1 MSTVPLSG
9 IGGEMQQT
17 QPRVVPRRRPTR
29 WTLALL
35 LVGAVALG
43 GCTWAGA
50 GGGTGEGTVTVAIV
64 ANPQMRDIQQFTKE
78 FARDHPG
85 VKVRYVTLPENE
97 ARARITQD
105 VATKA
110 GQFDVVMIGTY
121 EAPIWGRNGWLTDL
135 TRYTRADR
143 AYDVDD
149 LLPAVRKGLSVGQK
163 LYAVPF
169 YGESSFLMYRKDLFE
184 QAGLH
189 MPAHP
194 TWTQV
199 ADFARKLKTPDRAGI
214 CLRGLPG
221 WGEQL
226 APLDT
231 VINTFGGRWYD
242 MNWNAQL
249 TSPATTRAVKFYL
262 DLIKQAGEPGAPNAG
277 FSECLTAYTQGQAAM
292 WYDATVAAGSLED
305 KKVSKVVGKNGYVAA
320 PVMETK
326 WSGWL
331 WAWSLAIPT
340 TAKDPDAAWEF
351 VSWATSKQYIRLVGE
366 RLGWTRVPPGSRQS
380 TYDIDQ
386 YVRASSGAAQV
397 TLDALKTVDPNR
409 ATKDPVPYTGIQ
421 YVQIPEFQDLGT
433 RVSQQFAAVLAGNQ
447 SVEDALRTA
456 QGEAEKV
463 ADDGYKD

>member
-1 MSTVPLSG
+1 MP
-9 IGGEMQQT
+9 QT
-17 QPRVVPRRRPTR
+17 QRRAVPRRRALR
-29 WTLALL
+29 WALVLPLVSVLAL
-35 LVGAVALG
+35 A

-64 ANPQMRDIQQFTKE
+64 ANPQMRDIQELTDE
-78 FARDHPG
+78 FEREHPD

-135 TRYTRADR
+135 TPYARADR

-149 LLPAVRKGLSVGQK
+149 LMPAVRKGLSVGDK
-163 LYAVPF
+163 LYATPF

-184 QAGLH
+184 QAGLE
-189 MPAHP
+189 MPDRP

-199 ADFARKLKTPDRAGI
+199 AEFARELKTPDRAGI

-226 APLDT
+226 APLNT

-242 MNWNAQL
+242 SDWNAQL
-249 TSPATTRAVKFYL
+249 TSPATTRAVTFYL
-262 DLIKQAGEPGAPNAG
+262 DLIKDAGEAGAPNAG
-277 FSECLTAYTQGQAAM
+277 FSECLTAYSQGQAAM

-305 KKVSKVVGKNGYVAA
+305 RKVSKVVGKNGYVAA
-320 PVMETK
+320 PVMETE

-331 WAWSLAIPT
+331 WAWSLAVPT
-340 TAKDPDAAWEF
+340 TAKDPDAAWDF
-351 VSWATSKQYIRLVGE
+351 VSWATSKEYIRMVGE
-366 RLGWTRVPPGSRQS
+366 RLGWTRVPPGSRLS
-380 TYDIDQ
+380 TYEIDE
-386 YVRASSGAAQV
+386 YVNASSGAAAV
-397 TLDALKTVDPNR
+397 TLDALKTIDPNK
-409 ATKDPVPYTGIQ
+409 ATTEPVPYTGIQ

-433 RVSQQFAAVLAGNQ
+433 SVSQQFAAVLAGNQ
-447 SVEDALRTA
+447 SVEDALKTA
-456 QGEAEKV
+456 QSEAQAV

>member
-1 MSTVPLSG
+1 MEQRQG
-9 IGGEMQQT
+9 
-17 QPRVVPRRRPTR
+17 RVVSRRARR
-29 WTLALL
+29 WALALSL
-35 LVGAVALG
+35 LGVLALG

-50 GGGTGEGTVTVAIV
+50 GGGTGSGTVTVAIV
-64 ANPQMRDIQQFTKE
+64 ANPQMRDIQELTDE
-78 FARDHPG
+78 FHREHPDIT
-85 VKVRYVTLPENE
+85 VRYVTLPENE

-121 EAPIWGRNGWLTDL
+121 EAPIWGRNDWLTDL
-135 TRYTRADR
+135 TPYARDDR
-143 AYDVDD
+143 EYDVDD
-149 LLPAVRKGLSVGQK
+149 LMPAVRKGLSADGK

-184 QAGLH
+184 EAGLE
-189 MPAHP
+189 MPERP
-194 TWTQV
+194 TWTEV

-226 APLDT
+226 APLNT

-242 MNWNAQL
+242 EEWNAQL
-249 TSPATTRAVKFYL
+249 TAPATAKAVAFYL
-262 DLIKQAGEPGAPNAG
+262 NLIKDAGEPGAPNAG

-305 KKVSKVVGKNGYVAA
+305 PKVSKVVGKNGYAPA
-320 PVMETK
+320 PVMETD

-331 WAWSLAIPT
+331 WAWSLAIPK

-351 VSWATSKQYIRLVGE
+351 VSWATSKEYIRMVGE
-366 RLGWTRVPPGSRQS
+366 TLGWERVPPGSRLS
-380 TYDIDQ
+380 TYEIPEF
-386 YVRASSGAAQV
+386 VEASAGAAAV
-397 TLDALKTVDPNR
+397 TLDALRTIDPTNATV
-409 ATKDPVPYTGIQ
+409 DPVPYTGIQ

-433 RVSQQFAAVLAGNQ
+433 SVSQQFAAVLAGNQ
-447 SVEDALRTA
+447 SVEDALETA
-456 QGEAEKV
+456 QSEAEAV
-463 ADDGYKD
+463 AEDGYKD

>member
-1 MSTVPLSG
+1 
-9 IGGEMQQT
+9 MQQT
-17 QPRVVPRRRPTR
+17 HCRVVPRRRAPR
-29 WTLALL
+29 WARALPLVGL
-35 LVGAVALG
+35 LVLALG

-50 GGGTGEGTVTVAIV
+50 GGGTGDGTVTVAIV
-64 ANPQMRDIQQFTKE
+64 ANPQMRDIQELSAE
-78 FARDHPG
+78 FERDHPDI
-85 VKVRYVTLPENE
+85 KVRYVTLPENE

-121 EAPIWGRNGWLTDL
+121 EAPIWGRNEWLTDL
-135 TRYTRADR
+135 SPYTRADR
-143 AYDVDD
+143 EYDVDD
-149 LLPAVRKGLSVGQK
+149 LMPAVRKGLSVGKK

-184 QAGLH
+184 QAGLE
-189 MPAHP
+189 MPERP

-199 ADFARKLKTPDRAGI
+199 AEFARALNTPDRAGI

-226 APLDT
+226 APLNT

-242 MNWNAQL
+242 EDWNAQL
-249 TSPATTRAVKFYL
+249 TSPETTRAVTFYL
-262 DLIKQAGEPGAPNAG
+262 DLIKEAGEPGAPNAG
-277 FSECLTAYTQGQAAM
+277 FSECLTAYSQGQAAM

-305 KKVSKVVGKNGYVAA
+305 PKVSNVVGKNGYVAA
-320 PVMETK
+320 PVMETE

-331 WAWSLAIPT
+331 WAWSLAVPT

-351 VSWATSKQYIRLVGE
+351 VSWATSKEYIRMVGE
-366 RLGWTRVPPGSRQS
+366 RLGWTRVPPGSRLS
-380 TYDIDQ
+380 TYEIDD
-386 YVRASSGAAQV
+386 YVKASSGAAEV
-397 TLDALKTVDPNR
+397 TLDALRTIDPNR

-447 SVEDALRTA
+447 TVEEALETA
-456 QGEAEKV
+456 QSEAEAV
-463 ADDGYKD
+463 AEDGYKD

>member
-1 MSTVPLSG
+1 MLAPALFGVLVLS
-9 IGGEMQQT
+9 
-17 QPRVVPRRRPTR
+17 
-29 WTLALL
+29 
-35 LVGAVALG
+35 

-64 ANPQMRDIQQFTKE
+64 ANPQMRDIQKLTGE
-78 FARDHPG
+78 FEREHPD

-121 EAPIWGRNGWLTDL
+121 EAPIWGRNDWLTDL
-135 TRYTRADR
+135 DKYTRTDR
-143 AYDVDD
+143 EYDVDD
-149 LLPAVRKGLSVGQK
+149 LMPAVRKGLSADGK

-184 QAGLH
+184 QAGLT
-189 MPAHP
+189 MPDRP

-199 ADFARKLKTPDRAGI
+199 AEFARRLKTPDRAGI

-242 MNWNAQL
+242 EDWNAQL
-249 TSPATTRAVKFYL
+249 TAPATARAVKFYI
-262 DLIKQAGEPGAPNAG
+262 DLVKQAGEPGAPNAG

-305 KKVSKVVGKNGYVAA
+305 AKVSKVVGKNGYAPA
-320 PVMETK
+320 PVMETD

-331 WAWSLAIPT
+331 WAWSLAIPK
-340 TAKDPDAAWEF
+340 TAKDPDAAWKF
-351 VSWATSKQYIRLVGE
+351 ISWATSKEYIRMVGE
-366 RLGWTRVPPGSRQS
+366 RLGWERVPPGSRLS
-380 TYDIDQ
+380 TYKIPEF
-386 YVRASSGAAQV
+386 VEASAGAAEV
-397 TLDALKTVDPNR
+397 TLDALRTIDPTK

-447 SVEDALRTA
+447 SVEDALETA
-456 QGEAEKV
+456 QSEAEAV
-463 ADDGYKD
+463 AEDGYKD

>member
-1 MSTVPLSG
+1 M
-9 IGGEMQQT
+9 GGEMQQT
-17 QPRVVPRRRPTR
+17 QRRATP
-29 WTLALL
+29 WALALP
-35 LVGAVALG
+35 LVSVVALG

-50 GGGTGEGTVTVAIV
+50 GGGTGQGTVTVAIV
-64 ANPQMRDIQQFTKE
+64 ANPQMRDIQKFTGE
-78 FARDHPG
+78 FEREHPG
-85 VKVRYVTLPENE
+85 IKVRYVTLPENE

-121 EAPIWGRNGWLTDL
+121 EAPIWGRNDWLTDL
-135 TRYTRADR
+135 DKYTRTDR
-143 AYDVDD
+143 EYDVDD
-149 LLPAVRKGLSVGQK
+149 LMPAVRKGLSADGK

-184 QAGLH
+184 QAGLT
-189 MPAHP
+189 MPDRP

-199 ADFARKLKTPDRAGI
+199 AEFARRLKTPDRAGI

-242 MNWNAQL
+242 DSWNAQL
-249 TSPATTRAVKFYL
+249 TAPATKKAVEFYL
-262 DLIKQAGEPGAPNAG
+262 NLVKEAGESGAPNAG

-305 KKVSKVVGKNGYVAA
+305 PKVSKVVGKNGYVAA
-320 PVMETK
+320 PVMDTK

-331 WAWSLAIPT
+331 WAWSLAIPK
-340 TAKDPDAAWEF
+340 TAKDPDAAWKF
-351 VSWATSKQYIRLVGE
+351 ISWATSKEYIRMVGE
-366 RLGWTRVPPGSRQS
+366 RLGWERVPPGSRQS
-380 TYDIDQ
+380 TYEIPQ
-386 YVRASSGAAQV
+386 YVKASSGAAQV
-397 TLDALKTVDPNR
+397 TLDALKTIDPNK
-409 ATKDPVPYTGIQ
+409 ATVQPVPYTGIQ

-433 RVSQQFAAVLAGNQ
+433 KVSQQFAAVLAGNS
-447 SVEDALRTA
+447 SVEDALRAA
-456 QGEAEKV
+456 QGDAQSV
-463 ADDGYKD
+463 ATDGGYK

>member
-1 MSTVPLSG
+1 
-9 IGGEMQQT
+9 MQT
-17 QPRVVPRRRPTR
+17 RATR
-29 WTLALL
+29 WALALTL
-35 LVGAVALG
+35 LGALALG

-50 GGGTGEGTVTVAIV
+50 GGGTGSGTVTVAIV
-64 ANPQMRDIQQFTKE
+64 ANPQMRDIQELTKE
-78 FARDHPG
+78 FNRENPD
-85 VKVRYVTLPENE
+85 VTVRYVTLPENE

-121 EAPIWGRNGWLTDL
+121 EAPIWGRNGWLTELND
-135 TRYTRADR
+135 YAADDPD
-143 AYDVDD
+143 YDVDD
-149 LLPAVRKGLSVGQK
+149 LMPAVRKGLTADGN

-169 YGESSFLMYRKDLFE
+169 YGESSMLMYRKDLFE
-184 QAGLH
+184 QAGLT
-189 MPAHP
+189 MPDRP
-194 TWTQV
+194 TWTEV
-199 ADFARKLKTPDRAGI
+199 AKFARKLKTPDRAGI

-242 MNWNAQL
+242 ENWNAQL
-249 TSPATTRAVKFYL
+249 TSPATTKAVDFYIN
-262 DLIKQAGEPGAPNAG
+262 LIKDAGEPGAPNAG

-305 KKVSKVVGKNGYVAA
+305 PEVSKVVGKNGYAPA
-320 PVMETK
+320 PVMETP

-331 WAWSLAIPT
+331 WAWSLAIPK

-351 VSWATSKQYIRLVGE
+351 LSWATSKEYIRMVGE
-366 RLGWTRVPPGSRQS
+366 RLGWERVPPGSRLS
-380 TYDIDQ
+380 TYDIPEFIQ
-386 YVRASSGAAQV
+386 AGKGSAEV
-397 TLDALKTVDPNR
+397 TLDALKTIDPNK

-433 RVSQQFAAVLAGNQ
+433 RVSQQFAAVLAGSK
-447 SVEDALRTA
+447 SVEDALETA
-456 QGEAEKV
+456 QDEAEAV

>member
-1 MSTVPLSG
+1 MGRIRCGLVAAFAAPRWMLAPALFGVLVLS
-9 IGGEMQQT
+9 
-17 QPRVVPRRRPTR
+17 
-29 WTLALL
+29 
-35 LVGAVALG
+35 

-64 ANPQMRDIQQFTKE
+64 ANPQMRDIQKLTGE
-78 FARDHPG
+78 FEREHPD
-85 VKVRYVTLPENE
+85 VKVRFVTLPENE

-121 EAPIWGRNGWLTDL
+121 EAPIWGRNDWLTDL
-135 TRYTRADR
+135 DKYTRTDR
-143 AYDVDD
+143 EYDVDD
-149 LLPAVRKGLSVGQK
+149 LMPAVRKGLSADGK

-184 QAGLH
+184 QAGLT
-189 MPAHP
+189 MPDRP

-199 ADFARKLKTPDRAGI
+199 AEFARRLKTPDRAGI

-242 MNWNAQL
+242 ENWNAQL
-249 TSPATTRAVKFYL
+249 TAPATARAVKFYI
-262 DLIKQAGEPGAPNAG
+262 DLVKQAGEPGAPNAG

-305 KKVSKVVGKNGYVAA
+305 SKVSKVVGKNGYAPA
-320 PVMETK
+320 PVMETD

-331 WAWSLAIPT
+331 WAWSLAIPK
-340 TAKDPDAAWEF
+340 TAKDPDAAWKF
-351 VSWATSKQYIRLVGE
+351 ISWATSKEYIRMVGE
-366 RLGWTRVPPGSRQS
+366 RLGWERVPPGSRLS
-380 TYDIDQ
+380 TYKIPEF
-386 YVRASSGAAQV
+386 VEASKGAAGV
-397 TLDALKTVDPNR
+397 TLDALRTIDPTK

-447 SVEDALRTA
+447 SVEDALKTA
-456 QGEAEKV
+456 QSEAEAV
-463 ADDGYKD
+463 AEDGYKD

>member
-1 MSTVPLSG
+1 MGRST
-9 IGGEMQQT
+9 
-17 QPRVVPRRRPTR
+17 PRRRATR
-29 WTLALL
+29 WAPALALIGVL
-35 LVGAVALG
+35 ALG

-64 ANPQMRDIQQFTKE
+64 ANPQMRDIQEFTDE
-78 FARDHPG
+78 FQRDHPD
-85 VKVRYVTLPENE
+85 VKIRYVTLPENE

-121 EAPIWGRNGWLTDL
+121 EAPIWGRNGWLTNL
-135 TRYTRADR
+135 TPYTRADR
-143 AYDVDD
+143 DYDVDD
-149 LLPAVRKGLSVGQK
+149 LMPAVRKGLSVDDK

-169 YGESSFLMYRKDLFE
+169 YGESSFLMYRKDLFQ
-184 QAGLH
+184 QAGLT
-189 MPAHP
+189 MPDKP

-199 ADFARKLKTPDRAGI
+199 AEFARKLKTPDRAGI

-242 MNWNAQL
+242 EDWNAQL
-249 TSPATTRAVKFYL
+249 TSPATTKAVKFYL
-262 DLIKQAGEPGAPNAG
+262 DLVKEAGEPGAPNAG
-277 FSECLTAYTQGQAAM
+277 FSECLTAYSQGQAAM

-305 KKVSKVVGKNGYVAA
+305 PKVSKVVGKNGYVAA

-351 VSWATSKQYIRLVGE
+351 VSWATSKEYIRMVGE

-380 TYDIDQ
+380 TYEIDQ
-386 YVRASSGAAQV
+386 YIRASSGAAEV
-397 TLDALKTVDPNR
+397 TLDALKTIDPNR

-447 SVEDALRTA
+447 SVEQALETA
-456 QGEAEKV
+456 QGEAEAV
-463 ADDGYKD
+463 AEDGYKD

>member
-1 MSTVPLSG
+1 
-9 IGGEMQQT
+9 MQQM
-17 QPRVVPRRRPTR
+17 RRAIR
-29 WTLALL
+29 WAAVLPVLGALALT
-35 LVGAVALG
+35 

-50 GGGTGEGTVTVAIV
+50 GGGTGSGTVTVAIV
-64 ANPQMRDIQQFTKE
+64 ANPQMRDIQELTKE
-78 FARDHPG
+78 FRRDHPDIE
-85 VKVRYVTLPENE
+85 VRFVTLPENE

-121 EAPIWGRNGWLTDL
+121 EAPIWGRNDWLTDL
-135 TRYTRADR
+135 NHYARSDR
-143 AYDVDD
+143 AYDVGD
-149 LLPAVRKGLSVGQK
+149 LMPAVRKGLSADGK

-184 QAGLH
+184 KAGLE
-189 MPAHP
+189 MPDRP

-199 ADFARKLKTPDRAGI
+199 AEFARKLKTPDRAGI

-242 MNWNAQL
+242 EDWNAQL
-249 TSPATTRAVKFYL
+249 TSPATAKAVRFYL
-262 DLIKQAGEPGAPNAG
+262 DLIKDAGEPGAPNAG

-305 KKVSKVVGKNGYVAA
+305 SKVSKVVGKNGYVAA
-320 PVMETK
+320 PVMETD

-331 WAWSLAIPT
+331 WAWSLAIPK

-351 VSWATSKQYIRLVGE
+351 VSWATSKEYIRMVGE
-366 RLGWTRVPPGSRQS
+366 RLGWEKVPPGSRLS
-380 TYDIDQ
+380 TYEIPEFVD
-386 YVRASSGAAQV
+386 ASAGAAGV
-397 TLDALKTVDPNR
+397 TLDALRTIDPTK
-409 ATKDPVPYTGIQ
+409 ATKEPVPYTGIQ

-433 RVSQQFAAVLAGNQ
+433 SVSQQFAAVLAGNT
-447 SVEDALRTA
+447 SVEDALENA
-456 QGEAEKV
+456 QREAEAV
-463 ADDGYKD
+463 AEDGYKD

>member
-1 MSTVPLSG
+1 
-9 IGGEMQQT
+9 MQQT
-17 QPRVVPRRRPTR
+17 QCRAARRRALR
-29 WTLALL
+29 WALALPL
-35 LVGAVALG
+35 LGVLALS

-50 GGGTGEGTVTVAIV
+50 GGSTGEGTVTVAIV
-64 ANPQMRDIQQFTKE
+64 ANPQMRDIQDLTDE
-78 FARDHPG
+78 FEREHPD

-121 EAPIWGRNGWLTDL
+121 EAPIWGRNDWLTDL
-135 TRYTRADR
+135 TPYARTDR
-143 AYDVDD
+143 EYDVDD
-149 LLPAVRKGLSVGQK
+149 LMPAVRKGLSADGK

-169 YGESSFLMYRKDLFE
+169 YGESSFLMYRKDLFR
-184 QAGLH
+184 QAGLK
-189 MPAHP
+189 MPERP

-199 ADFARKLKTPDRAGI
+199 ADFARRLKTPDRAGI

-226 APLDT
+226 APLNT

-242 MNWNAQL
+242 ENWNAQL
-249 TSPATTRAVKFYL
+249 TAPATAKAVSFYL
-262 DLIKQAGEPGAPNAG
+262 DLIKEAGEPGAPNAG

-305 KKVSKVVGKNGYVAA
+305 PKVSSVVGKNGYVPA
-320 PVMETK
+320 PVMETD

-331 WAWSLAIPT
+331 WAWSLAIPK

-351 VSWATSKQYIRLVGE
+351 VSWATSKEYIRMVGE
-366 RLGWTRVPPGSRQS
+366 RLGWERVPPGSRLS
-380 TYDIDQ
+380 TYEIPEFIE
-386 YVRASSGAAQV
+386 ASAGAAGV
-397 TLDALKTVDPNR
+397 TLDALRTIDPTN

-447 SVEDALRTA
+447 SVDDALETA
-456 QGEAEKV
+456 QSEAEAV
-463 ADDGYKD
+463 AEDGYKD

>member
-1 MSTVPLSG
+1 MT
-9 IGGEMQQT
+9 EE
-17 QPRVVPRRRPTR
+17 RRRRSPGR
-29 WTLALL
+29 RVCALAA
-35 LVGAVALG
+35 AVVATGMLG

-50 GGGTGEGTVTVAIV
+50 GGGTGDGTVTVAIV
-64 ANPQMRDIQQFTKE
+64 ANPQMRDIQKLTSE
-78 FARDHPG
+78 FEREHPNIT
-85 VKVRYVTLPENE
+85 VRYVTLPENE

-121 EAPIWGRNGWLTDL
+121 EAPIWGRNDWLTDL
-135 TRYTRADR
+135 NRYTRADR
-143 AYDVDD
+143 AYDVGD
-149 LLPAVRKGLSVGQK
+149 LMPAVRKGLSADGK

-184 QAGLH
+184 KAGLE
-189 MPAHP
+189 MPKRP

-199 ADFARKLKTPDRAGI
+199 AEYARALKTPDRAGI

-242 MNWNAQL
+242 ENWNAQL
-249 TSPATTRAVKFYL
+249 TSPATARAVKFYL
-262 DLIKQAGEPGAPNAG
+262 DLIKEAGEPGAPNAG

-305 KKVSKVVGKNGYVAA
+305 PKVSKVAGKNGYAPA
-320 PVMETK
+320 PVMETE

-331 WAWSLAIPT
+331 WAWSLAIPK

-351 VSWATSKQYIRLVGE
+351 VSWATSKEYIRLVGE
-366 RLGWTRVPPGSRQS
+366 RLGWTRVPPGSRLS
-380 TYDIDQ
+380 TYKIDD
-386 YVRASSGAAQV
+386 YVKTSSGAAEV
-397 TLDALKTVDPNR
+397 TLDALRTIDPNR

-433 RVSQQFAAVLAGNQ
+433 KVSQQFAAVLAGNE
-447 SVEDALRTA
+447 SVDAALRTA
-456 QGEAEKV
+456 QEEAQAV

>member
-1 MSTVPLSG
+1 M
-9 IGGEMQQT
+9 M
-17 QPRVVPRRRPTR
+17 RRRDLMGRTSCV
-29 WTLALL
+29 
-35 LVGAVALG
+35 LVAAVAAMALG

-64 ANPQMRDIQQFTKE
+64 ANPQMRDIQELTGE
-78 FARDHPG
+78 FEREHPDIT
-85 VKVRYVTLPENE
+85 VRYVTLPENE

-110 GQFDVVMIGTY
+110 GQFDLVMIGTY
-121 EAPIWGRNGWLTDL
+121 EAPIWGRNGWLTELND
-135 TRYTRADR
+135 YAADDPD
-143 AYDVDD
+143 YDVDD
-149 LLPAVRKGLSVGQK
+149 LMPAVRKGLTADGK

-169 YGESSFLMYRKDLFE
+169 YGESSMLMYRKDLFE
-184 QAGLH
+184 QAGLT
-189 MPAHP
+189 MPEQP

-199 ADFARKLKTPDRAGI
+199 ADFARQLKTPKRAGI

-242 MNWNAQL
+242 TKWNAQL
-249 TSPATTRAVKFYL
+249 TSPATSKAVKFYL
-262 DLIKQAGEPGAPNAG
+262 DLVKEAGESGAPNAG
-277 FSECLTAYTQGQAAM
+277 FSECLTAYAQGQAAM

-320 PVMETK
+320 PVEETK

-351 VSWATSKQYIRLVGE
+351 VSWATSKQYIRMVGE

-380 TYDIDQ
+380 TYDIPQ
-386 YVRASSGAAQV
+386 YVKSSSGAAEV
-397 TLDALKTVDPNR
+397 TLEALKTVDPNR

-456 QGEAEKV
+456 QGEAEK
-463 ADDGYKD
+463 

>member
-1 MSTVPLSG
+1 
-9 IGGEMQQT
+9 MQQT
-17 QPRVVPRRRPTR
+17 QHGVARRAARSA
-29 WTLALL
+29 LALPVVAA
-35 LVGAVALG
+35 LVLG

-64 ANPQMRDIQQFTKE
+64 ANPQMRDIQQFTRE
-78 FARDHPG
+78 FQRQYPDI
-85 VKVRYVTLPENE
+85 KVRYVTLPENE

-121 EAPIWGRNGWLTDL
+121 EAPIWGKNGWLTDL
-135 TRYTRADR
+135 TKYARDDR
-143 AYDVDD
+143 AYDVGD
-149 LLPAVRKGLSVGQK
+149 LMPAVRKGLTADGK

-169 YGESSFLMYRKDLFE
+169 YGESSFLMYRKDLFK
-184 QAGLH
+184 QAGLQ
-189 MPAHP
+189 MPEHP
-194 TWTQV
+194 TWPQV
-199 ADFARKLKTPDRAGI
+199 AAFARKLKTPKRAGI

-242 MNWNAQL
+242 PKWNAQL
-249 TSPATTRAVKFYL
+249 TSPATARAVKFYL

-305 KKVSKVVGKNGYVAA
+305 AKVSKVVGKNGYVAA
-320 PVMETK
+320 PVMDTK

-340 TAKDPDAAWEF
+340 TAKDPSAAWKF
-351 VSWATSKQYIRLVGE
+351 VSWATSKEYIRMVGE
-366 RLGWTRVPPGSRQS
+366 RLGWTRVPPGSRLS
-380 TYDIDQ
+380 TYKIPQ
-386 YVRASSGAAQV
+386 YIQSSSGAAQV
-397 TLDALKTVDPNR
+397 TLDALKTVDPNH
-409 ATKDPVPYTGIQ
+409 ATKLPVPYTGIQ

-433 RVSQQFAAVLAGNQ
+433 SVAQQFAAVLAGNQ
-447 SVEDALRTA
+447 SVDSALKTA
-456 QGEAEKV
+456 QDEAEKV
-463 ADDGYKD
+463 ADNGYKD

>member
-1 MSTVPLSG
+1 MRRSRFKLVVCR
-9 IGGEMQQT
+9 
-17 QPRVVPRRRPTR
+17 RVAR
-29 WTLALL
+29 WALALP
-35 LVGAVALG
+35 LVGAMALG

-64 ANPQMRDIQQFTKE
+64 ANPQMRDIQDLTKE
-78 FARDHPG
+78 FNREHPDIT
-85 VKVRYVTLPENE
+85 VRYVTLPENE

-121 EAPIWGRNGWLTDL
+121 EAPIWGRNGWLTELND
-135 TRYTRADR
+135 YAANDPD
-143 AYDVDD
+143 YDVDD
-149 LLPAVRKGLSVGQK
+149 LMPAVRKGLTADGN

-169 YGESSFLMYRKDLFE
+169 YGESSMLMYRKDLFE
-184 QAGLH
+184 QAGLT
-189 MPAHP
+189 MPDRP
-194 TWTQV
+194 TWTEV
-199 ADFARKLKTPDRAGI
+199 AEFARKLKTPDRAGI

-242 MNWNAQL
+242 EDWNAQL
-249 TSPATTRAVKFYL
+249 TSPATTKAVEFYVN
-262 DLIKQAGEPGAPNAG
+262 LIKDAGEPGAPNAG

-305 KKVSKVVGKNGYVAA
+305 KKVSKVVGKNGYAPA
-320 PVMETK
+320 PVMETP

-331 WAWSLAIPT
+331 WAWSLAIPK

-351 VSWATSKQYIRLVGE
+351 LSWATSKEYIRTVGE
-366 RLGWTRVPPGSRQS
+366 RLGWQRVPPGSRLS
-380 TYDIDQ
+380 TYDIPEFIQ
-386 YVRASSGAAQV
+386 AGKGSAEV
-397 TLDALKTVDPNR
+397 TLDALKTIDPNK

-433 RVSQQFAAVLAGNQ
+433 RVSQQFAAVLAGSK
-447 SVEDALRTA
+447 SVEDALKTA
-456 QGEAEKV
+456 QDEAEAV
-463 ADDGYKD
+463 AEDGYKD

>member
-1 MSTVPLSG
+1 
-9 IGGEMQQT
+9 MQLT
-17 QPRVVPRRRPTR
+17 QLRLTR
-29 WTLALL
+29 CVLALP
-35 LVGAVALG
+35 LVAVLALG

-64 ANPQMRDIQQFTKE
+64 ANPQMRDIQKFTGE
-78 FARDHPG
+78 FEREHPG
-85 VKVRYVTLPENE
+85 IKVRYVTLPENE

-135 TRYTRADR
+135 NDYVANDH
-143 AYDVDD
+143 AYDVKD
-149 LLPAVRKGLSVGQK
+149 LMPAVRKGLTADGK

-169 YGESSFLMYRKDLFE
+169 YGESSFLMYRKDLFK
-184 QAGLH
+184 QAGLR

-199 ADFARKLKTPDRAGI
+199 AEFARKLKTPDRAGI

-242 MNWNAQL
+242 NNWNAQL

-305 KKVSKVVGKNGYVAA
+305 SKVSKVVGKNGYVAA
-320 PVMETK
+320 PVMDTK

-340 TAKDPDAAWEF
+340 TAKDPDAAWTF
-351 VSWATSKQYIRLVGE
+351 VSWATSKQYIRMVGE
-366 RLGWTRVPPGSRQS
+366 RLGWTRVPPGSRLS
-380 TYDIDQ
+380 TYQIPQ
-386 YVRASSGAAQV
+386 YVQASSGAAQV
-397 TLDALKTVDPNR
+397 TLDALKTIDPNK
-409 ATKDPVPYTGIQ
+409 ATKEPVPYTGIQ

-433 RVSQQFAAVLAGNQ
+433 KVSQQFAAVLAGHE
-447 SVEDALRTA
+447 SVEDALKTA
-456 QGEAEKV
+456 QDEAEAV

>member
-1 MSTVPLSG
+1 MGRSRFWLVAA
-9 IGGEMQQT
+9 
-17 QPRVVPRRRPTR
+17 TR
-29 WTLALL
+29 WRLALP
-35 LVGAVALG
+35 LVAALALG

-50 GGGTGEGTVTVAIV
+50 GGGTGKGTVTVAIV

-78 FARDHPG
+78 FQRDHPDITI
-85 VKVRYVTLPENE
+85 RYVTLPENE

-121 EAPIWGRNGWLTDL
+121 EAPIWGKNGWLTDL
-135 TRYTRADR
+135 TKYARDDR
-143 AYDVDD
+143 AYDVAD
-149 LLPAVRKGLSVGQK
+149 LMPAVRKGLSADGK

-169 YGESSFLMYRKDLFE
+169 YGESSFLMYRKDLFK
-184 QAGLH
+184 QAGLT

-199 ADFARKLKTPDRAGI
+199 AAFARKLKTPDRAGI

-242 MNWNAQL
+242 PKWNAQL
-249 TSPATTRAVKFYL
+249 ASPATARAVKFYL
-262 DLIKQAGEPGAPNAG
+262 DLIKQAGEPGSPNAG

-305 KKVSKVVGKNGYVAA
+305 RKVSKVVGKNGYVAA

-340 TAKDPDAAWEF
+340 TAKDPSAAWKF
-351 VSWATSKQYIRLVGE
+351 VSWATSKQYIRMVGE
-366 RLGWTRVPPGSRQS
+366 RLGWTRVPPGSRLS
-380 TYDIDQ
+380 TYKIPQ
-386 YVRASSGAAQV
+386 FVSASSGAAQV
-397 TLDALKTVDPNR
+397 TLESLKTVDPNR
-409 ATKDPVPYTGIQ
+409 ATKEPVPYTGIQ

-433 RVSQQFAAVLAGNQ
+433 RVSQQFAAVLAGNE
-447 SVEDALRTA
+447 SVEDALKTA
-456 QGEAEKV
+456 QGYAEKV
-463 ADDGYKD
+463 ADDGYK

>member
-1 MSTVPLSG
+1 
-9 IGGEMQQT
+9 MQQMHR
-17 QPRVVPRRRPTR
+17 RVAPRRRATR
-29 WTLALL
+29 WALALP
-35 LVGAVALG
+35 LVAGLALG

-50 GGGTGEGTVTVAIV
+50 GGGTGKGTVTVAIV

-78 FARDHPG
+78 FERDHPD

-135 TRYTRADR
+135 TPHARADR
-143 AYDVDD
+143 AYDLND
-149 LLPAVRKGLSVGQK
+149 LMPAVRKGLSVGQK

-184 QAGLH
+184 QAGLR

-199 ADFARKLKTPDRAGI
+199 AAFARKLKTPDRAGI

-242 MNWNAQL
+242 PKWNPQL
-249 TSPATTRAVKFYL
+249 TSPATARAVKFYL

-277 FSECLTAYTQGQAAM
+277 FSECLTAYTQGHAAM

-305 KKVSKVVGKNGYVAA
+305 RKVSKVVGKNGYVAA
-320 PVMETK
+320 PVMATK

-340 TAKDPDAAWEF
+340 TAKDPTAAWKF
-351 VSWATSKQYIRLVGE
+351 VSWATSKRYIRMVGE
-366 RLGWTRVPPGSRQS
+366 RLGWTRVPPGSRLS
-380 TYDIDQ
+380 TYKIPQ

-397 TLDALKTVDPNR
+397 TLASLKTIDPNH
-409 ATKDPVPYTGIQ
+409 ATKEPVPYTGIQ

-433 RVSQQFAAVLAGNQ
+433 SVSQQLAAVLAGNE
-447 SVEDALRTA
+447 SVEDALKTA
-456 QGEAEKV
+456 QGLAEKV
-463 ADDGYKD
+463 ADNGYK

>member
-1 MSTVPLSG
+1 MGRTSCV
-9 IGGEMQQT
+9 
-17 QPRVVPRRRPTR
+17 
-29 WTLALL
+29 
-35 LVGAVALG
+35 LVAAVAAMALG

-64 ANPQMRDIQQFTKE
+64 ANPQMRDIQELTGE
-78 FARDHPG
+78 FERDHPDIR
-85 VKVRYVTLPENE
+85 VRYVTLPENE

-135 TRYTRADR
+135 YQYTRTDR
-143 AYDVDD
+143 EYDVDD
-149 LLPAVRKGLSVGQK
+149 LMPAVRKGLSADGK

-184 QAGLH
+184 QAGLT
-189 MPAHP
+189 MPEQP

-199 ADFARKLKTPDRAGI
+199 ADFARQLKTPDRAGI

-242 MNWNAQL
+242 MDWNAQL
-249 TSPATTRAVKFYL
+249 TSPATTTAVTFYL
-262 DLIKQAGEPGAPNAG
+262 DLIREAGEPGAPNAG
-277 FSECLTAYTQGQAAM
+277 FSECLTAYSQGQAAM

-305 KKVSKVVGKNGYVAA
+305 SKVSKVVGKNGYAPA
-320 PVMETK
+320 PVMETD

-331 WAWSLAIPT
+331 WAWSLAIPK

-351 VSWATSKQYIRLVGE
+351 LSWATSKEYIRMVGE
-366 RLGWTRVPPGSRQS
+366 RLGWERVPPGSRLS
-380 TYDIDQ
+380 TYEIPEF
-386 YVRASSGAAQV
+386 VEASAGAAEV
-397 TLDALKTVDPNR
+397 TLDALKTIDPTK
-409 ATKDPVPYTGIQ
+409 ATKEPVPYTGIQ

-447 SVEDALRTA
+447 SVEEALRTA
-456 QGEAEKV
+456 QSEAEAV
-463 ADDGYKD
+463 AEDGYKD